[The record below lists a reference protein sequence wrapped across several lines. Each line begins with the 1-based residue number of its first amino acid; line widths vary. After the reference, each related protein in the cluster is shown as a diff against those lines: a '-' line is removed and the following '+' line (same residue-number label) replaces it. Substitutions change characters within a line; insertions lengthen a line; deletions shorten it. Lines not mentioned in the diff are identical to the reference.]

1 MSTCQ
6 SLHAQGLF
14 PPRPKLRSI
23 LWRGSGLPGCPL
35 SSDSPPSLGWGL
47 PSGYGRGFAQA
58 PHSPPHPA
66 LCVCEQ
72 PPCAPGAHTSVCLV
86 TRVLGTQAV
95 CLMWVCLL
103 WALRQPLHVWDSL
116 QRMEA
121 KSSSLER
128 SLLSSCSILR
138 VTPTPHSCELM
149 LSQFRLLYNP
159 LR

>member
-14 PPRPKLRSI
+14 PPRPKLRSV
-23 LWRGSGLPGCPL
+23 LWRGTGLPGCPL

-47 PSGYGRGFAQA
+47 PSRYGRGFAQA
-58 PHSPPHPA
+58 PHSPPHPG

-86 TRVLGTQAV
+86 TRVLGTQTV
-95 CLMWVCLL
+95 RLL
-103 WALRQPLHVWDSL
+103 WALRQALHVWDSL
-116 QRMEA
+116 QRIEA
-121 KSSSLER
+121 KSSSLEP
-128 SLLSSCSILR
+128 SLLSSSSILR
-138 VTPTPHSCELM
+138 VIPTPHSCELM

-159 LR
+159 LP